1 MLKRTVFGILAAIF
15 GITIVVFCYTPAMV
29 ITVAALSATACFE
42 LNKCI
47 GLKNKPMYYI
57 SVCVAALI
65 PVYYE
70 YAKELNSL
78 LNIRFSTVGFLVF
91 YIILLMGLMLAKYEQ
106 TKFEEVTSV
115 ILSSVIV
122 PYAFSCL
129 FNLRDMYITYSD
141 VYDKHYGRFF
151 ILFALLAAWLTDT
164 FAYFT
169 GSLFGKHK
177 MCPNIS
183 PKKTV
188 EGAIGGII
196 GGVLSC
202 VILFA
207 VYDNFFFEKHS
218 MNYLEVI
225 IISLLLALISM
236 VGDLSASV
244 IKRNF
249 DVKDFGNVVPGHGGV
264 MDRFDSG
271 LFVIAAL
278 NAIIVIYRGIL
289 S

>member
-15 GITIVVFCYTPAMV
+15 GISIVALCFTPAMV

-47 GLKNKPMYYI
+47 GLKNKPIKVI
-57 SVCVAALI
+57 SFIVAIII

-70 YAKELNSL
+70 YAKEIYELT
-78 LNIRFSTVGFLVF
+78 NIKISTVAFLVF
-91 YIILLMGLMLAKYEQ
+91 YTILLMGLMLAKYEE
-106 TKFEEVTSV
+106 TKFEEVCSV
-115 ILSSVIV
+115 ILSSVFV

-129 FNLRDMYITYSD
+129 FRLRDMWDTYPD
-141 VYDKHYGRFF
+141 VYDHHYGRFF

-169 GSLFGKHK
+169 GSLIGKHK

-207 VYDNFFFEKHS
+207 VFDNFFFEKHN
-218 MNYLEVI
+218 MNYIEVI
-225 IISLLLALISM
+225 VIALLLSLISM

-249 DVKDFGNVVPGHGGV
+249 NVKDFGNVVPGHGGV

-271 LFVIAAL
+271 LFVIASL

>member
-1 MLKRTVFGILAAIF
+1 MLKRTVFGILAALF
-15 GITIVVFCYTPAMV
+15 GISIIAFCYTPAMV

-47 GLKNKPMYYI
+47 GLKNKPMKII
-57 SVCVAALI
+57 SVIVAGAI

-70 YAKELNSL
+70 YASELAEL
-78 LNIRFSTVGFLVF
+78 LNIRVSTVGFIVF
-91 YIILLMGLMLAKYEQ
+91 YTIVLMALMIAKYEE
-106 TKFEEVTSV
+106 TKFEEVCSV
-115 ILSSVIV
+115 IVSSVLV

-129 FNLRDMYITYSD
+129 FKLRDMWVTYPEA
-141 VYDKHYGRFF
+141 YDKHYGRFF

-169 GSLFGKHK
+169 GSLLGKHK

-188 EGAIGGII
+188 EGAIGGIL
-196 GGVLSC
+196 GGILSC

-207 VYDNFFFEKHS
+207 VFDNFFFEIHS
-218 MNYLEVI
+218 MNYIEVI
-225 IISLLLALISM
+225 VISLLLSLISM

-249 DVKDFGNVVPGHGGV
+249 GVKDFGNVVPGHGGV

-271 LFVIAAL
+271 LFVIASL

>member
-15 GITIVVFCYTPAMV
+15 GITIIVFCYTPAMV

-47 GLKNKPMYYI
+47 GLKNKPIYYI
-57 SVCVAALI
+57 SVGVAALI
-65 PVYYE
+65 PIYYE
-70 YAKELNSL
+70 YATEINEL
-78 LNIRFSTVGFLVF
+78 LNIKFSTVGFLVF
-91 YIILLMGLMLAKYEQ
+91 YIILLMGLMLAKYEE
-106 TKFEEVTSV
+106 TKFEEVASV
-115 ILSSVIV
+115 ILTSILV
-122 PYAFSCL
+122 PYAFSSL
-129 FNLRDMYITYSD
+129 FRLRDMWITYPD
-141 VYDKHYGRFF
+141 VYDKSYGRFF

-207 VYDNFFFEKHS
+207 VYDNFFFEKHN
-218 MNYLEVI
+218 MNYVEVI

>member
-15 GITIVVFCYTPAMV
+15 GITIIVFCYTPAMV

-47 GLKNKPMYYI
+47 GLKNKPIYYL
-57 SVCVAALI
+57 SVVVAALI

-70 YAKELNSL
+70 YAAEINEL
-78 LNIRFSTVGFLVF
+78 LNIKLSTIGILVF
-91 YIILLMGLMLAKYEQ
+91 YIIVLMALMIAKYEE
-106 TKFEEVTSV
+106 TKFEEVASVLVTSV
-115 ILSSVIV
+115 FV
-122 PYAFSCL
+122 PYAFASL
-129 FNLRDMYITYSD
+129 FALRDMWITYPD

-169 GSLFGKHK
+169 GSLLGKHK

-183 PKKTV
+183 PKKTI
-188 EGAIGGII
+188 EGAIGGVV
-196 GGVLSC
+196 GGVISC

-218 MNYLEVI
+218 MNYIEIAV
-225 IISLLLALISM
+225 ISLLLTLISM

-249 DVKDFGNVVPGHGGV
+249 NVKDFGNVVPGHGGV

>member
-1 MLKRTVFGILAAIF
+1 MLKRTVFGILAALF
-15 GITIVVFCYTPAMV
+15 GITIIVFCYTPAMV

-47 GLKNKPMYYI
+47 GLKNKPIYYI
-57 SVCVAALI
+57 SVGVAALI
-65 PVYYE
+65 PIYYE
-70 YAKELNSL
+70 YATEINDILH
-78 LNIRFSTVGFLVF
+78 IRVSTVGCLVF
-91 YIILLMGLMLAKYEQ
+91 YIILLMGLMLARYEE
-106 TKFEEVTSV
+106 TKFEEVASV
-115 ILSSVIV
+115 ILTSVMV
-122 PYAFSCL
+122 PYAFASL
-129 FNLRDMYITYSD
+129 FRLRDMWITYPD
-141 VYDKHYGRFF
+141 VYDKSYGRFF

-188 EGAIGGII
+188 EGAIGGIV

-207 VYDNFFFEKHS
+207 VYDNFFFEKHN
-218 MNYLEVI
+218 MNYVEVI

>member
-1 MLKRTVFGILAAIF
+1 MLKRTVFGILAALF
-15 GITIVVFCYTPAMV
+15 GITIVVFCYTPAMA

-47 GLKNKPMYYI
+47 GLKNKPIYYI
-57 SVCVAALI
+57 SVAVAALI
-65 PVYYE
+65 PLYYE
-70 YAKELNSL
+70 YATEINDLIH
-78 LNIRFSTVGFLVF
+78 IRISTVGFFTF
-91 YIILLMGLMLAKYEQ
+91 YVILLMGLMLAKYEE

-129 FNLRDMYITYSD
+129 FNLRDMFVTYPD
-141 VYDKHYGRFF
+141 AYDKHYGRFF

-218 MNYLEVI
+218 MNYVEVV

-249 DVKDFGNVVPGHGGV
+249 NVKDFGNVVPGHGGV

>member
-1 MLKRTVFGILAAIF
+1 M
-15 GITIVVFCYTPAMV
+15 
-29 ITVAALSATACFE
+29 
-42 LNKCI
+42 
-47 GLKNKPMYYI
+47 
-57 SVCVAALI
+57 AALI

-70 YAKELNSL
+70 YASEINEL
-78 LNIRFSTVGFLVF
+78 LNIKVSTVGILVF
-91 YIILLMGLMLAKYEQ
+91 YIVILMALMIAKYEQ
-106 TKFEEVTSV
+106 TKFEEVA
-115 ILSSVIV
+115 SVIV
-122 PYAFSCL
+122 TSIFVPYVFATLFS
-129 FNLRDMYITYSD
+129 LRDMWITYPQFF
-141 VYDKHYGRFF
+141 DKSYGRFF

-169 GSLFGKHK
+169 GSLLGKHK

-188 EGAIGGII
+188 EGAV
-196 GGVLSC
+196 GGVIGAALLAAGIMVGYICSA
-202 VILFA
+202 IT
-207 VYDNFFFEKHS
+207 
-218 MNYLEVI
+218 MNYVEVVI
-225 IISLLLALISM
+225 IALLLALISM

-249 DVKDFGNVVPGHGGV
+249 GVKDFGNVVPGHGGV

-278 NAIIVIYRGIL
+278 NAIIMIYRGIL

>member
-29 ITVAALSATACFE
+29 VTVAALSATACFE

-47 GLKNKPMYYI
+47 GLKNKPINYLSIVM
-57 SVCVAALI
+57 AALI

-70 YAKELNSL
+70 YASEINEL
-78 LNIRFSTVGFLVF
+78 LNIKVSTVGILVF
-91 YIILLMGLMLAKYEQ
+91 YIVILMALMIAKYEQ
-106 TKFEEVTSV
+106 TKFEEVA
-115 ILSSVIV
+115 SVIV
-122 PYAFSCL
+122 TSIFVPYVFATLFS
-129 FNLRDMYITYSD
+129 LRDMWITYPQFF
-141 VYDKHYGRFF
+141 DKSYGRFF

-169 GSLFGKHK
+169 GSLLGKHK

-188 EGAIGGII
+188 EGAV
-196 GGVLSC
+196 GGVVGGVISC

-218 MNYLEVI
+218 MNYVEVVI
-225 IISLLLALISM
+225 IALLLALISM

-249 DVKDFGNVVPGHGGV
+249 GVKDFGNVVPGHGGV

-278 NAIIVIYRGIL
+278 NAIIMIYRGIL